1 MTIKQAVNYWLK
13 SAERNLSAAKDLY
26 KTKHYVE
33 CLFFC
38 HLAIEKVLKAL
49 VVKNTD
55 KAPLPIHHLPELSKK
70 TGIKFSEKELIL
82 LEKIN
87 EFNIRARYDNYKFK
101 FYKKA
106 TKKYTQKYLQKVEEL
121 FQCLKKNL

>member
-1 MTIKQAVNYWLK
+1 MTLKQAINYWLK
-13 SAERNLSAAKDLY
+13 SAERNFSAAKDLY

-38 HLAIEKVLKAL
+38 HLTIEKTLKAL
-49 VVKNTD
+49 IVKNTD

-70 TGIKFSEKELIL
+70 TGFKFSKKQLIL
-82 LEKIN
+82 LGKIN
-87 EFNIRARYDNYKFK
+87 EFNIRTRYDNYKFK

-106 TKKYTQKYLQKVEEL
+106 TKKYTKEYLEKVEKL
-121 FQCLKKNL
+121 FQWLKKSL